1 MGVKGTY
8 CIYIFYYISKITNF
22 KAFIS
27 SFSILWSLKTCF
39 MLHRKILKTQK
50 IFFRFRSS
58 FAAILWGLF
67 ASLRRL
73 QSIIGFFTPSLGL
86 FNTLYHWLAEQ
97 YTFTM
102 RSNYHPHPNDQI
114 QLFNMTRKIFWKEFD
129 RTTYEFPNEPAP
141 PFYTH
146 YTGFSLKYSVAVF
159 FMLMVF
165 KIIAITLVKYF
176 SSAEFREYENHY
188 NKMMHVLQCFNFP
201 FPYVDWDEGMF
212 SIDEYKKRFRKTE
225 MEMALSFA
233 VTSFFSVVMMLP
245 IWYTGMYVPICVISR
260 VVSEE
265 ICLINLFIFFQI
277 IASNR
282 GITS

>member
-1 MGVKGTY
+1 M
-8 CIYIFYYISKITNF
+8 IEQLMNF
-22 KAFIS
+22 Q
-27 SFSILWSLKTCF
+27 
-39 MLHRKILKTQK
+39 MNQ
-50 IFFRFRSS
+50 
-58 FAAILWGLF
+58 
-67 ASLRRL
+67 
-73 QSIIGFFTPSLGL
+73 
-86 FNTLYHWLAEQ
+86 
-97 YTFTM
+97 
-102 RSNYHPHPNDQI
+102 PH
-114 QLFNMTRKIFWKEFD
+114 T
-129 RTTYEFPNEPAP
+129 
-141 PFYTH
+141 FYTH

-176 SSAEFREYENHY
+176 SSEEFREDENHY

-260 VVSEE
+260 VVYEE